1 MVILREKKTLEASY
15 QNQSI
20 KIGEVKDKMT
30 SLEKVVEIHAYSV
43 QILKANL
50 KATYNGSLIY
60 GDQSLENAKDQIIF
74 LYPKLYHGKIY
85 YIKIVIDDS

>member
-1 MVILREKKTLEASY
+1 
-15 QNQSI
+15 
-20 KIGEVKDKMT
+20 MT

-43 QILKANL
+43 QILKDNL
-50 KATYNGSLIY
+50 KATYNESLIY

-74 LYPKLYHGKIY
+74 LYPELYLGNIY